1 MVEGLAIKYIPL
13 GVFDYPRGY
22 QQYWVGYTS
31 VSHSLRGIMTPPSTA
46 TAVTTLAPDTLR
58 SWISEHQ
65 DLVVIDVRSAAEF
78 ESMHIRGSYNVPLP
92 LLSEHTDELAARL
105 GRRVVLVCQSGA
117 RAEQARH
124 RLGRSGMDTAYVLTG
139 GVPGFTA
146 AGGDVVKGRDRWD
159 LERQV
164 RLVAGSLVI
173 VGLAGGKFIS
183 PKIRML
189 AGAIGT
195 GLTFSAATNTCA
207 MGQAISAM
215 PWNKA
220 AKEPTRESAILSLPV
235 TTDVNIDVKAGA
247 KAS

>member
-1 MVEGLAIKYIPL
+1 M
-13 GVFDYPRGY
+13 
-22 QQYWVGYTS
+22 TS
-31 VSHSLRGIMTPPSTA
+31 PSTA
-46 TAVTTLAPDTLR
+46 PAVTALAPETLR
-58 SWISEHQ
+58 TWIDQHQ

-105 GRRVVLVCQSGA
+105 GSRVVLVCQSGA
-117 RAEQARH
+117 RAEQARQ
-124 RLGRSGMDTAYVLTG
+124 RLGKSGIGGAYVLTG
-139 GVPGFTA
+139 GAPGFVA
-146 AGGDVVKGRDRWD
+146 AGGDVVRGKDRWD

-164 RLVAGSLVI
+164 RMVAGSLV
-173 VGLAGGKFIS
+173 VLGLAGGKFVS

-220 AKEPTRESAILSLPV
+220 AKEPTRESAILTLPA
-235 TTDVNIDVKAGA
+235 AGAREDA